1 MLDMQRLRL
10 LREFSIRG
18 TISEVADVLSY
29 SASGVSQ
36 QLAQLERETGRTL
49 LRRVG
54 RGLELTPAGER
65 LVAESEALF
74 QQLERVEAS
83 LQRGRDELTGT
94 IRVAVFQS
102 AMISLMPKALTA
114 LAETHPGLRVEV
126 VQHEPETALYETWAR
141 GFDVVVAE
149 QYPGHAAP
157 HHEGLGRSVL
167 GSDAIMLAVPEV
179 HPERFAG
186 VRSVLDAAGVP
197 WVMEPEGSASRHWA
211 LQACR
216 SAGFEPDLRYETAD
230 IQAHLRLV
238 EAGNAVALVNGLS
251 VRHYTGRVRL
261 VDLPSS
267 PRREI
272 FVARREASEDHPAFA
287 AVMEALGEVAAG
299 LRL

>member
-1 MLDMQRLRL
+1 MLDLQRLRL
-10 LREFSIRG
+10 LREFAVRG
-18 TISEVADVLSY
+18 TVGEVADVLSY
-29 SASGVSQ
+29 SSSGVSQ
-36 QLAQLERETGRTL
+36 QLARLERETGRKL
-49 LRRVG
+49 LRKVG

-65 LVAESEALF
+65 LVAESEVLF
-74 QQLERVEAS
+74 QQLERIEAS
-83 LQRGRDELTGT
+83 LQRGHDELTGT

-102 AMISLMPKALTA
+102 AMISLMPMALTS
-114 LAETHPGLRVEV
+114 LASSHPALRVEV
-126 VQHEPETALYETWAR
+126 VQHEPATALYETWAR

-167 GSDAIMLAVPEV
+167 GTDAITLAVPET
-179 HPERFAG
+179 HAARFA
-186 VRSVLDAAGVP
+186 SVQSVADASGVP

-211 LQACR
+211 EQACR
-216 SAGFEPDLRYETAD
+216 VQGFEPDVRYETAD

-251 VRHYTGRVRL
+251 VRHYPGRVRL
-261 VDLPSS
+261 IELPGE

-287 AVMEALGEVAAG
+287 AVMEALGEAAAA